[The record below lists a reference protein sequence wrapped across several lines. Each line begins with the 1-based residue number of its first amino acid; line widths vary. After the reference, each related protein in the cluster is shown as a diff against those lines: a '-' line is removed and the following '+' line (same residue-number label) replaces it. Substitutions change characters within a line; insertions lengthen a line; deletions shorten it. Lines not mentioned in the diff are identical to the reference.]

1 MVRAVQNLGDE
12 LKTTTAIAKRL
23 LSKMAKWK
31 VPLTPE
37 NYHLWFEY
45 SIGSNDGLT
54 SDINEVIASGK
65 PVT

>member
-37 NYHLWFEY
+37 NYHLWFE
-45 SIGSNDGLT
+45 
-54 SDINEVIASGK
+54 
-65 PVT
+65 